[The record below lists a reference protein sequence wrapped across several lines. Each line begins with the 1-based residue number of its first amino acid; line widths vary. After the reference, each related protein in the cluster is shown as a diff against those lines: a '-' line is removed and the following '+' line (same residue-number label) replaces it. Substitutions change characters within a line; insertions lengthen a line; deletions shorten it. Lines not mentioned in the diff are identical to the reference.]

1 MTNRG
6 AGKVAGVIGAG
17 VVGLA
22 TGAALAKAGC
32 DVYVLEKTGAV
43 GQGVSSRN
51 SEVIH
56 AGFYYP
62 QNSLKAAL
70 CVAGRR
76 KLYDVCAQRHIPH
89 QICGKLVVATNARED
104 KRLNALLDQGR
115 ANGVEGL
122 RLLGAADAR
131 LLEPEV
137 RCTSALLSETT
148 GIVDS
153 HALMRSLCGEIEDHG
168 GRVVLNTSFEGAAR
182 RGPVWR
188 VRTGGRDSMTFDA
201 DILVEAAG
209 LGAQSVAL
217 CIDGLDPAAVP
228 QRILAKGSYFALSG
242 RTPFS
247 HLVYPTPVDGGLGV
261 HATLDLAGRVR
272 FGPDV
277 EWIGEPSYDVDPRR
291 ALAFYEAIRTYW
303 PGLPD
308 DSLTPDYAGVRP
320 KISGPGQSA
329 DFRID
334 LPSDHGLPGLVL
346 LFGIES
352 PGLTASLAIADHVVE
367 GLLQ

>member
-1 MTNRG
+1 MTG
-6 AGKVAGVIGAG
+6 ARSVAVVIGAG

-22 TGAALAKAGC
+22 TGAALARAGC

-62 QNSLKAAL
+62 QGSLKAAL

-76 KLYDVCAQRHIPH
+76 KLYDFCGQRHIPH
-89 QICGKLVVATNARED
+89 KTCGKLVVATNARED
-104 KRLNALLDQGR
+104 EKLGALLDAGR

-122 RLLGAADAR
+122 RILSAADALR
-131 LLEPEV
+131 LEPEV
-137 RCTSALLSETT
+137 RCTSALISETT

-153 HALMRSLCGEIEDHG
+153 HALMLSLCGEIEDHG
-168 GRVVLNTSFEGAAR
+168 GRVVLNTPFEGAER
-182 RGPVWR
+182 RGSGWR
-188 VRTGGRDSMTFDA
+188 LRTGGPEGHAFDA
-201 DILVEAAG
+201 DIIVEAAG
-209 LGAQSVAL
+209 LDAQSVAL
-217 CIDGLDPAAVP
+217 SIDGVSPAAVP
-228 QRILAKGSYFALSG
+228 ARILAKGNYFALSG
-242 RTPFS
+242 RSPFS
-247 HLVYPTPVDGGLGV
+247 RLIYPTPVDGGLGI
-261 HATLDLAGRVR
+261 HATLDLAGRIR

-277 EWIGEPSYDVDPRR
+277 QWTDVESYDVDPKR
-291 ALAFYEAIRTYW
+291 AAVFEAAIRTYW

-308 DSLTPDYAGVRP
+308 DSLGPDYAGLRP
-320 KISGPGQSA
+320 KIGGPGASP

-334 LPSDHGLPGLVL
+334 LPDDHGLAGLAL

-352 PGLTASLAIADHVVE
+352 PGLTASLAIADEVVG
-367 GLLQ
+367 GLIS

>member
-1 MTNRG
+1 VTKAR
-6 AGKVAGVIGAG
+6 AVAVVIGAG

-22 TGAALAKAGC
+22 VGAALARAGC
-32 DVYVLEKTGAV
+32 DVYVLEQTGAV

-56 AGFYYP
+56 AGFYYR
-62 QNSLKAAL
+62 QDSLKAAL

-76 KLYDVCAQRHIPH
+76 KLYDFCAQRHIPH
-89 QICGKLVVATNARED
+89 KACGKLVVATNARED
-104 KRLNALLDQGR
+104 EKLRALLDAGR

-122 RLLGAADAR
+122 RLLSVEDALR
-131 LLEPEV
+131 LEPEV
-137 RCTSALLSETT
+137 RCTSALISETT

-153 HALMRSLCGEIEDHG
+153 HALMLSLCGEIEDHG
-168 GRVVLNTSFEGAAR
+168 GRVVLNTAFEGAER
-182 RGPVWR
+182 RGSGWR
-188 VRTGGRDSMTFDA
+188 VRTAGPEGYAFDA

-209 LGAQSVAL
+209 LDAQAVAL
-217 CIDGLDPAAVP
+217 SIDGVP
-228 QRILAKGSYFALSG
+228 PTVVPKRILAKGAYFSLTG
-242 RTPFS
+242 RSPFS
-247 HLVYPTPVDGGLGV
+247 RLIYPTPVDGGLGI

-277 EWIGEPSYDVDPRR
+277 QWTDEESYDVDPKR
-291 ALAFYEAIRTYW
+291 AAVFEDAIRTYW

-308 DSLTPDYAGVRP
+308 DSLRPDYAGIRP
-320 KISGPGQSA
+320 KIGGPGSSP

-334 LPSDHGLPGLVL
+334 LPDDHGLSGLAL

-352 PGLTASLAIADHVVE
+352 PGLTASLAIAEHVVK
-367 GLLQ
+367 GLVV

>member
-1 MTNRG
+1 MTK
-6 AGKVAGVIGAG
+6 APTVAVVVGAG

-22 TGAALAKAGC
+22 AGAALARAGC
-32 DVYVLEKTGAV
+32 DVYVLEKSGAI

-62 QNSLKAAL
+62 QGSLKAKF
-70 CVAGRR
+70 CVEGRR
-76 KLYDVCAQRHIPH
+76 KLYDFCAQRHIPH
-89 QICGKLVVATNARED
+89 RACGKLVVATNARED
-104 KRLNALLDQGR
+104 DKLNALLDAGR

-122 RLLGAADAR
+122 KLLSAADALR
-131 LLEPEV
+131 LEPQL

-153 HALMRSLCGEIEDHG
+153 HALMLSLSGEIEDHG
-168 GRVVLNTSFEGAAR
+168 GRVVLNTPFEGAER
-182 RGPVWR
+182 CGSGWR
-188 VRTGGRDSMTFDA
+188 VRTGGGDPFALDA
-201 DILVEAAG
+201 DILVQAAG
-209 LGAQSVAL
+209 LDAQNVAL
-217 CIDGLDPAAVP
+217 RIEGVLPSAVP
-228 QRILAKGSYFALSG
+228 SRILAKGNYFALTG

-247 HLVYPTPVDGGLGV
+247 RLIYPTPVDGGLGV
-261 HATLDLAGRVR
+261 HATLDLSGRVR

-277 EWIGEPSYDVDPRR
+277 EWTDAESYDVDPKR
-291 ALAFYEAIRTYW
+291 AAVFEAAIRTYW

-308 DSLTPDYAGVRP
+308 DSLRPDYAGVRP
-320 KISGPGQSA
+320 KIGGPGSSP

-334 LPSDHGLPGLVL
+334 LPGDHGLAGLAL

-352 PGLTASLAIADHVVE
+352 PGLTASLAIAEHVAE
-367 GLLQ
+367 RLLS

>member
-1 MTNRG
+1 VPRPQ
-6 AGKVAGVIGAG
+6 AVVVGAG

-22 TGAALAKAGC
+22 TAAALARAGC
-32 DVYVLEKTGAV
+32 DVYVLETSSGI

-62 QNSLKAAL
+62 QGSLKAAL

-76 KLYDVCAQRHIPH
+76 KLYDFCEKRHIPH
-89 QICGKLVVATNARED
+89 KACGKLVVATSPRED
-104 KRLNALLDQGR
+104 EKLGALLHAGL

-122 RLLGAADAR
+122 RLLSPADAFR
-131 LLEPEV
+131 LEPQV

-153 HALMRSLCGEIEDHG
+153 HALMVSLCGEIEDHG
-168 GRVVLNTSFEGAAR
+168 GRVVLNTPFQGAER
-182 RGPVWR
+182 QGSGWR
-188 VRTGGRDSMTFDA
+188 VRTGGADPFTFDA

-209 LGAQSVAL
+209 LEAQAVAL
-217 CIDGLDPAAVP
+217 RIEGVPPNAVP
-228 QRILAKGSYFALSG
+228 NRVLAKGSYFSLAGPS
-242 RTPFS
+242 PFFR
-247 HLVYPTPVDGGLGV
+247 LIYPTPVDGGLGM

-272 FGPDV
+272 FGPEV
-277 EWIGEPSYDVDPRR
+277 EWTETLSYEVDPKR
-291 ALAFYEAIRTYW
+291 AAAFERAIRTYW

-308 DSLTPDYAGVRP
+308 DSLTPDYAGFRP
-320 KISGPGQSA
+320 KIVGPGASP

-334 LPSDHGLPGLVL
+334 LPGDHGVSGLAL

-352 PGLTASLAIADHVVE
+352 PGLTASLAIAGHVAQ
-367 GLLQ
+367 GLLS